1 VRRASA
7 AFLAVRRFV
16 VGDDWRTAAGVVL
29 ALALT
34 AAIAAAGVPAWWV
47 TPLAVIVLLAASI
60 RRALRLR

>member
-7 AFLAVRRFV
+7 ALLAVWRFV
-16 VGDDWRTAAGVVL
+16 AGDDWRTAAGVVL